1 MEASFRRCESI
12 PYKLTYPSTNQRAVE
27 SLEPTP
33 PTSASGN
40 HAMAVL
46 NDVTDDAVALE
57 SKLTAFESAW
67 HIVRL
72 ACSQLQ
78 ADCALAR
85 SFTVVS

>member
-1 MEASFRRCESI
+1 
-12 PYKLTYPSTNQRAVE
+12 
-27 SLEPTP
+27 
-33 PTSASGN
+33 
-40 HAMAVL
+40 MAVL

-85 SFTVVS
+85 SFTMVS